1 MKTGSNAPAKHIL
14 STLQGFDDETD
25 MTGKSPRPITQR
37 GGAMSFNLTVVLA
50 AFGIGVVAGLRS
62 LTAPA
67 VVAWA
72 AHLGWIDLHNS
83 HLAFLGSTTTVYILS
98 AMALGELVADK
109 LPFTPNRTAALGL
122 GARIISGAVCGAA
135 FCATTGQSVA
145 LGAIIGAFGGVA
157 GAFAGYEVRHRIV
170 QRLRVPDFVIALLE
184 DALAIGGGFF
194 LASRF

>member
-1 MKTGSNAPAKHIL
+1 
-14 STLQGFDDETD
+14 
-25 MTGKSPRPITQR
+25 
-37 GGAMSFNLTVVLA
+37 MSFNLLLLLA

-72 AHLGWIDLHNS
+72 ARLGWLDLHNS
-83 HLAFLGSTTTVYILS
+83 HLAFLGSTAATYILS

-109 LPFTPNRTAALGL
+109 LPSTPNRTGALGL
-122 GARIISGAVCGAA
+122 GARIVTGALCGAA
-135 FCATTGQSVA
+135 FCATTARSVA
-145 LGAIIGAFGGVA
+145 LGAVVGAFGGVA
-157 GAFAGYEVRHRIV
+157 GAFAGFEVRHRIV
-170 QRLRVPDFVIALLE
+170 QQLRIPDFVIALLE